1 MKMQSNNRDIVGAV
15 YVRRRGNIIGI
26 FIKAGLSMA
35 DAEDMA
41 QDVFVRM
48 LRVDILNSETA
59 DAMAVTIAYNML
71 KDYFRKRRF
80 ATAALDAAA
89 HIKDEGYE
97 TSSMAVCRD
106 IERMEDTAVGNLTTK
121 EANVYK
127 MSRNGDMT
135 TTEISQIM
143 GISKRT
149 VENHIYNARRIV
161 RKYIAEAL

>member
-15 YVRRRGNIIGI
+15 YVRRRGNILGI
-26 FIKAGLSMA
+26 FIKAGLSMT

-48 LRVDILNSETA
+48 LRVDMLNSETA

-89 HIKDEGYE
+89 HIDEGYE

-135 TTEISQIM
+135 TTEISLIM

-161 RKYIAEAL
+161 RKYVAEAL